1 MSNNK
6 RRGRAY
12 RIIAITIAFVL
23 LGLALFIPLMMM
35 GNRNEAVIYTLLS
48 VFLVAYVGVVVINE
62 IVIYKRNKKQ

>member
-1 MSNNK
+1 MSNNE

-23 LGLALFIPLMMM
+23 LGLALFIPLMTM
-35 GNRNEAVIYTLLS
+35 GNRNDAVIYTLLA
-48 VFLVAYVGVVVINE
+48 VFIAAYVGVVVINE

>member
-6 RRGRAY
+6 CRGRAY

-35 GNRNEAVIYTLLS
+35 GNRNDAVIYTLLA